1 MATLPTNFYILIYI
15 RPFSYMRIFCLI
27 LGVLF
32 SSSAFSQAD
41 SVKIHVTVIDGYT
54 KRPLSGVSVI
64 NPKSSVTFA
73 TDARG
78 AIDES
83 TLRRDTLFL
92 FYPGYK
98 TVRFSVNDSVVRNEY
113 SLHFTLD
120 PLTTGLSQPVIIHAQ
135 KSLEQIEEERRKMGL
150 TPKELERP
158 ELSFSSPISA
168 IYEMLSGR
176 AHEREKL
183 KEQMK
188 DDEKRKI
195 FRDLLR
201 YYNENDLIDLPE
213 KNFEEF
219 ITYCNL
225 PEDFLKYSTDYE
237 ITKTIVTQ
245 YNKYGRES
253 GLIK

>member
-1 MATLPTNFYILIYI
+1 
-15 RPFSYMRIFCLI
+15 MRIFCLFFW
-27 LGVLF
+27 VFF
-32 SSSAFSQAD
+32 SSLAFSQID
-41 SVKIHVTVIDGYT
+41 TVKIHVVVIDGYT
-54 KRPLSGVSVI
+54 KRPLSGVSLI

-73 TDARG
+73 TDALG
-78 AIDES
+78 SVNEYI
-83 TLRRDTLFL
+83 LRRDTLFV

-98 TVRFSVNDSVVRNEY
+98 TIRFSVNDSVAKEEY
-113 SLHFTLD
+113 SVRFTLE
-120 PLTTGLSQPVIIHAQ
+120 PLTTGLSQPVVIHAQ

-150 TPKELERP
+150 TPRELERP

-168 IYEMLSGR
+168 IYEMLSGH

-201 YYNENDLIDLPE
+201 YYNDNDLIDLPE

-225 PEDFLKYSTDYE
+225 PADFLKYSTDYE